1 MAKQVAVFGLGR
13 FGSSMAETLPDLGY
27 DVLAVDINESR
38 VQDIASKV
46 THAVQGDATNEA
58 FLKELDIDHFDV
70 AIVAMGTAI
79 QNSILCTLLLKR
91 LGVPY
96 VIARADNEL
105 HGSILEKIEADRVVY
120 PERQM
125 GSRVAHVL
133 TLRDVEDYISL
144 LPRYGIAKIEA
155 PPVFVDKSLSQLG
168 FGRRGKWGVAVLLLQ
183 RGNEIIISPSEA
195 ELAQLNDILI
205 VVGNDDKLEDLL
217 TEASREKPAE

>member
-13 FGSSMAETLPDLGY
+13 FGTSLAETLPELGY
-27 DVLAVDINESR
+27 DVLAVDIDEGR
-38 VQDIASKV
+38 VQDLASKV

-58 FLKELDIDHFDV
+58 FLKELDVEHIDV

-79 QNSILCTLLLKR
+79 QNNILCTLLLKK

-96 VIARADNEL
+96 VIARAENEL
-105 HGSILEKIEADRVVY
+105 HGSILEKIDADRVVY

-125 GSRVAHVL
+125 GNRVAHVL
-133 TLRDVEDYISL
+133 TLRDIQDYIPL
-144 LPRYGIAKIEA
+144 LPRYGVAKLEV
-155 PPVFVDKSLSQLG
+155 PPVFANKSLSQLG

-183 RGNEIIISPSEA
+183 RGNEIVVSPSEA
-195 ELAQLNDILI
+195 DLIQLGDILI

-217 TEASREKPAE
+217 TDTVRDIAPE